1 MIDTSSVSKVKRIA
15 ALNDSLRR
23 TFMGGK
29 VMLTAGVAA
38 LDDELKAKVLTAV
51 REFTNF
57 NSDNDPYGEH
67 DCATFEVEG
76 GTFMFKVDYYD
87 RKSMDCGSEDPADP
101 NMTTRVLTIMHAS
114 DY

>member
-1 MIDTSSVSKVKRIA
+1 MNDTAALSKAKRIA

-23 TFMGGK
+23 TFLGGK
-29 VMLTAGVAA
+29 VMLTFGVGA

-51 REFTNF
+51 RGFTNF

-67 DCATFEVEG
+67 DCATFQVEG
-76 GTFMFKVDYYD
+76 GTFMFKVDYFD
-87 RKSMDCGSEDPADP
+87 RKSMDCGSEDPTDP
-101 NMTTRVLTIMHAS
+101 NMTMLTIMHAS

>member
-1 MIDTSSVSKVKRIA
+1 MTASTATSSKAARIA

-23 TFMGGK
+23 TFLGGK
-29 VMLTAGVAA
+29 VMFTSGVAT

-57 NSDNDPYGEH
+57 NPDNDPYGEH

-76 GTFMFKVDYYD
+76 GTFMFKVDLYEEPD
-87 RKSMDCGSEDPADP
+87 VKSANGEPVV
-101 NMTTRVLTIMHAS
+101 TRVLTIMLAEE
-114 DY
+114 Y